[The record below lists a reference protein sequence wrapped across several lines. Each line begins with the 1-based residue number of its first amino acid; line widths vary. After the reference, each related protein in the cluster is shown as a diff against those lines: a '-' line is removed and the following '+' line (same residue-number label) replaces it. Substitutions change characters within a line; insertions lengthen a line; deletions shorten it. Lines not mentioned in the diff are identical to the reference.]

1 MGTPHWVSMFDDP
14 RKYPDPPFVSDNCLS
29 SIQESRCDE
38 WVQDVRRIS
47 KESLMSRPL
56 PDIPQQSPGLPRRL
70 SPVCSFD
77 NKCYIDNPKE
87 IHRMKS
93 VDDTNK
99 RRRSK
104 RHNNDT
110 SIKRETKNDLRETS
124 VTLTLSVKNG
134 SKKHKYRDRY
144 VGMNNVN
151 HSEVSTVLNH
161 KPGSGDSFSRKE
173 SENSGTELVRQFSKK
188 KRRRNVCIIPMLIMT
203 VLIIGGL
210 FTAIAVVF
218 MRPGEEEAETNEAG
232 YKMVIASV
240 QLRLLN
246 KTFNKDMRNRNTK
259 KYAEIEEPLCHEM
272 DGMFLFSE
280 YSGNYYGCKVQMLRS
295 GSIHV
300 LEELVFR
307 ETNELR
313 KPTSI
318 QGLIKTS
325 SPSFDWQ
332 GVRVINVGDFV
343 VDYES
348 INVQVD
354 LQKFQELP
362 KKPLLSVAKVFSEDS
377 SSTTQTPLSSMR
389 TIDRPKLWKWGKTT
403 AAPTTTRKS
412 AAKPT
417 SMTSAIVPDRRQ
429 TPTTKAHNLSR
440 DKTTKPDTYE
450 PSTQPTTTTTKLSTT
465 AREHSTITST
475 SPTTSPSTSQFPVIA
490 DILTSSKDEHN
501 TTTVDTLFKEEGFST
516 TVHTPSISGDP
527 SISMSNAGSPVA
539 GGSVVVQCVHK
550 NLASWSHLTVTH
562 ERKGGRITKVLNV
575 SSDGNPDPPDEK
587 YTNRLIVKLKISQ
600 TSARVSLNFTKIDC
614 TDEGAY
620 VCNVYSPERTLTERG
635 YLFIRASPT
644 TPKVTM
650 PSEII
655 DQRQITGPI
664 KCTANVGYPVG
675 TLKWFVKPRGHTEFI
690 PLDVS
695 NIKFS
700 GECKNMATSVFKLIP
715 AMEGNGTVLKC
726 KVVNPYF
733 PSAKNLSTS
742 TIWKVVPADLC
753 RGKPDNHMTRHPYR
767 CDQYVRCKNNT
778 VHVLKC
784 KNKLCFN
791 IETNSCGQAGIAM
804 NDVVAYMNEGVTSLT
819 CRVQHIGPWDA
830 IRLRKVLPS
839 GDRIPVVVASNKT
852 NVTIQDPNM
861 QGRLFADI
869 QTTKYEAELKIWIY
883 TLHCDD
889 AGTYVCE
896 VDADYVLPESHA
908 QLSLKVKPNPPQI
921 SSPIEIIEGKR
932 LRQTFTCEGDVGY
945 PYGDLRWEVKY
956 KDQTQFS
963 RVSVP
968 VFNDTQTKS
977 VVGNC
982 SKTIRR
988 ELSFIPSEQQDEMV
1002 LRCVVENNDAL
1013 PKGQTLWDSFK
1024 VHVIPANFCSSRNT
1038 TYLIHP
1044 HNCRQYIQCAQG
1056 YVYVRQCSIGL
1067 CFNPD
1072 TQQCDLPEPIESSV
1086 FDPEFPCQPNKNGV
1100 YYPHAF
1106 LCNKYTWCVQGKGI
1120 LQHCPLGTLYL
1131 ADGQC
1136 TFNTEQ
1142 SLCYNKE
1149 KS

>member
-14 RKYPDPPFVSDNCLS
+14 RQYPDPPFVPDTCLS

-56 PDIPQQSPGLPRRL
+56 PDIPKESPVLPRHVPHVSRY
-70 SPVCSFD
+70 D

-87 IHRMKS
+87 IHRTNS
-93 VDDTNK
+93 VEDNNK

-104 RHNNDT
+104 RQSDRE
-110 SIKRETKNDLRETS
+110 IRRETKNDLRETS

-134 SKKHKYRDRY
+134 SKKQKYRDRY

-161 KPGSGDSFSRKE
+161 HMGSGDSFSRKE
-173 SENSGTELVRQFSKK
+173 SENSGTELVRQFSTK
-188 KRRRNVCIIPMLIMT
+188 KRKRNVCIIPMLIMT

-218 MRPGEEEAETNEAG
+218 MRPLDEESEADESG

-246 KTFNKDMRNRNTK
+246 QTFTKGMRNKNTRQ
-259 KYAEIEEPLCHEM
+259 YAEIEKPLCHEM
-272 DGMFLFSE
+272 DGLFLFSE

-295 GSIHV
+295 GSIRV

-307 ETNELR
+307 ETSELR

-325 SPSFDWQ
+325 SPAFDWK
-332 GVRVINVGDFV
+332 GLRVINVGDFV

-348 INVQVD
+348 IKVQVD
-354 LQKFQELP
+354 IQKFQELP
-362 KKPLLSVAKVFSEDS
+362 KKPLLSVENDFSEDI
-377 SSTTQTPLSSMR
+377 STTTESLLS
-389 TIDRPKLWKWGKTT
+389 TVPILDRPKLWKWGKTT
-403 AAPTTTRKS
+403 APTTTTRKS

-417 SMTSAIVPDRRQ
+417 TLTVVPDPKII
-429 TPTTKAHNLSR
+429 PTTKMHTPSWDDTTQADLPTSP
-440 DKTTKPDTYE
+440 KTTA
-450 PSTQPTTTTTKLSTT
+450 TTLSTT
-465 AREHSTITST
+465 VTTPSTTVPT
-475 SPTTSPSTSQFPVIA
+475 LLTTSQNPITIDVS
-490 DILTSSKDEHN
+490 TSSKDVYH
-501 TTTVDTLFKEEGFST
+501 TTTAETVFEEKAFST
-516 TVHTPSISGDP
+516 TVHTPTISGVP
-527 SISMSNAGSPVA
+527 SIRMSNAGSPVA
-539 GGSVVVQCVHK
+539 GGSVVVRCIHH
-550 NLASWSHLTVTH
+550 NLVGWTHLTVTH
-562 ERKGGRITKVLNV
+562 EQKGSGITKVLNV
-575 SSDGNPDPPDEK
+575 SSNGNPDPPDKK
-587 YTNRLIVKLKISQ
+587 YTDRLIVQLKIAK
-600 TSARVSLNFTKIDC
+600 TSASVSLNFTKIDC

-620 VCNVYSPERTLTERG
+620 ECNVYSPAQTLSERG
-635 YLFIRASPT
+635 YLYIRAA
-644 TPKVTM
+644 PKAPKMTM
-650 PSEII
+650 PLEIV
-655 DQRQITGPI
+655 DQREIKKPI

-675 TLKWFVKPRGHTEFI
+675 TIKWFVKPRGQNEYS

-695 NIKFS
+695 NIKYS
-700 GECKNMATSVFKLIP
+700 GECKNIATSVLKLVP
-715 AMEGNGTVLKC
+715 SMEGNGTELQC

-733 PSAKNLSTS
+733 PSEKKLSTS
-742 TIWKVVPADLC
+742 AVWTVIPGDLC
-753 RGKPDNHMTRHPYR
+753 QGKPDGHVTRHPYR
-767 CDQYVRCKNNT
+767 CDYYIRCTNST

-784 KNKLCFN
+784 ENKLCFN
-791 IETNSCGQAGIAM
+791 TETSTCGQTGIVM
-804 NDVVAYMNEGVTSLT
+804 NDVIAYMNEGVTSLT

-839 GDRIPVVVASNKT
+839 GDKIPIVVASNQT

-869 QTTKYEAELKIWIY
+869 QTSKFEAELKLWIY

-896 VDADYVLPESHA
+896 VDADYNLPESRA
-908 QLSLKVKPNPPQI
+908 QLTLKVKPKPPQI

-945 PYGDLRWEVKY
+945 PYGDLWWEVKY
-956 KDQTQFS
+956 KDQSQFS
-963 RVSVP
+963 KVSFP

-977 VVGNC
+977 VIGNC
-982 SKTIRR
+982 SKIIRR
-988 ELSFIPSEQQDEMV
+988 ELSFTPSKQQDEME
-1002 LRCVVENNDAL
+1002 LRCVVGNNDTL
-1013 PKGQTLWDSFK
+1013 PDGQTLWDSHK
-1024 VHVIPANFCSSRNT
+1024 VYVIPANFCSSRNK
-1038 TYLIHP
+1038 TYLDHP

-1067 CFNPD
+1067 CFNTD
-1072 TQQCDLPEPIESSV
+1072 TQQCDLPEPVKSTV
-1086 FDPEFPCQPNKNGV
+1086 FDPEFPCRPNKNGV

-1106 LCNKYTWCVQGKGI
+1106 LCNKYIWCVQGKGI

-1136 TFNTEQ
+1136 TFNTQQ
-1142 SLCYNKE
+1142 SLCYNKD